1 MNKYKVDLHKYTIEN
16 KSKNELK
23 KLKPLIENSRLLYF
37 DGNDICNKR
46 LMFNVI
52 CNSNKQQCLLFT
64 HGSKMV
70 NEYNNPNLLA
80 VCMFPTLFPY
90 GLGAL
95 KMSC

>member
-16 KSKNELK
+16 ESKNELEE
-23 KLKPLIENSRLLYF
+23 LKPLIENSRLLYF

-46 LMFNVI
+46 LMSNVI
-52 CNSNKQQCLLFT
+52 CNSNKQQYLLFT

-70 NEYNNPNLLA
+70 NEYNNPNLLL
-80 VCMFPTLFPY
+80 CMFPTLFPN
-90 GLGAL
+90 GLGAF